1 MQAMTAPTSAREIIF
16 GAEPMGALPEDI
28 NLNAFR
34 YFVQFGWEVL
44 SVDSLTIPQRRLLRG
59 EITPCRTVPRRR
71 NYYEIREGERIPG
84 SEVMDPVGKD
94 YAWASE
100 RVYAYYEA
108 NNLIALEEAA
118 ERKTGLYEIKSLWCE
133 LGDRLYR
140 EKDLTRL
147 FFPDWPDLP
156 EKHED
161 AEAYLRARIDDLKGT
176 PLRGGDIVYMDL
188 VFQIGREL
196 LEAIESANRI
206 QRHLLTVTH
215 SLMKLEPKDEGYKKK
230 YDNTDYEML
239 RRTGLPEIHES
250 EYQTAKALDKLSDKA
265 KAGETG
271 LADLVAVLR
280 QQAESQGQLNEV
292 IAMLLV
298 QNSQPTM
305 PPQNITPEPEETG
318 DKPKTGGKAK
328 S

>member
-1 MQAMTAPTSAREIIF
+1 MQAPTSAREIIF
-16 GAEPMGALPEDI
+16 GNQPTGPIQEDV

-44 SVDSLTIPQRRLLRG
+44 SVDSLAIPQRRLLRG

-84 SEVMDPVGKD
+84 SEVMDPMGKD

-100 RVYAYYEA
+100 RVYAHYEA
-108 NNLIALEEAA
+108 QNLIALEEAA
-118 ERKTGLYEIKSLWCE
+118 ERKTGLYEITSLRCE

-140 EKDLTRL
+140 EKDLTAL
-147 FFPDWPDLP
+147 FFPEWPDLP
-156 EKHED
+156 EKNED
-161 AEAYLRARIDDLKGT
+161 VAAYLQARIDDLQGA
-176 PLRGGDIVYMDL
+176 PLRGGDIVFSEL
-188 VFQIGREL
+188 VFRVGREL
-196 LEAIESANRI
+196 LEAIESADRI

-239 RRTGLPEIHES
+239 RRTGLPEIHTA

-271 LADLVAVLR
+271 LADLVAVLK

-292 IAMLLV
+292 IALLLA
-298 QNSQPTM
+298 QNAPSVVVPSVS
-305 PPQNITPEPEETG
+305 PQNITPEPEEPTE
-318 DKPKTGGKAK
+318 KPKNGGKK